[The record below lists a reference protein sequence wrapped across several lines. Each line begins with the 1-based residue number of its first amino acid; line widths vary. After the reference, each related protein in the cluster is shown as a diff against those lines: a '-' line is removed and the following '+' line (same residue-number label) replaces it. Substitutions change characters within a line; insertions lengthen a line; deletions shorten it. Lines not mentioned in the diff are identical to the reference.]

1 MPRVSITGPLLITHG
16 IMLDSS
22 TFEFLYT
29 VPGPIATALVAM
41 IPFAEAQV
49 AVPMALSVYKMSP
62 WWAVICSGIGGTLI
76 TTFLVYSLGPILG
89 LVVRYVP
96 PARPMIDWL
105 FDRTRHRFV
114 GKYEKYGLLALL
126 VFVIIPGP
134 GSGAWAGSLAA
145 FLFGI
150 PKKKA
155 VVSISIG
162 LFFAAFL
169 VLLVTTGVI
178 ELWRFLH

>member
-1 MPRVSITGPLLITHG
+1 MVTST
-16 IMLDSS
+16 
-22 TFEFLYT
+22 TFEFLYSL
-29 VPGPIATALVAM
+29 PGPLATMLVAM

-49 AVPMALSVYKMSP
+49 AVPMALSVYKISP
-62 WWAVICSGIGGTLI
+62 LWTIICSGIGGTLI
-76 TTFLVYSLGPILG
+76 TTFLVYSLGPIIG
-89 LVVRYVP
+89 AIMRYVP
-96 PARPMIDWL
+96 PSRPAIDWL
-105 FDRTRHRFV
+105 MERTRHRFV

-126 VFVIIPGP
+126 IFVIIPGP

-155 VVSISIG
+155 IISISVG

-178 ELWRFLH
+178 ELWRFFN

>member
-1 MPRVSITGPLLITHG
+1 MVTSA
-16 IMLDSS
+16 
-22 TFEFLYT
+22 TFEFLYGL
-29 VPGPIATALVAM
+29 PGPITTAVVAM
-41 IPFAEAQV
+41 IPLAEAQV
-49 AVPMALSVYKMSP
+49 AVPMALSVYSMP
-62 WWAVICSGIGGTLI
+62 PFWAVVSSGIGGTLI
-76 TTFLVYSLGPILG
+76 TTFLVYSLGPIIG
-89 LVVRYVP
+89 LIMRYMP
-96 PARPMIDWL
+96 LLRPLIDWL
-105 FDRTRHRFV
+105 MERTRHRFV

-126 VFVIIPGP
+126 IFVVIPGP

-155 VVSISIG
+155 IISISIG

-178 ELWRFLH
+178 ELWRFFN

>member
-1 MPRVSITGPLLITHG
+1 
-16 IMLDSS
+16 MLTSA
-22 TFEFLYT
+22 TFEFLYSL
-29 VPGPIATALVAM
+29 PGPVATAVVAM
-41 IPFAEAQV
+41 IPLAEAQV

-62 WWAVICSGIGGTLI
+62 LWAVVFSGIGGTI
-76 TTFLVYSLGPILG
+76 IATFLVYSLGPIIG
-89 LVVRYVP
+89 AIMRYVP
-96 PARPMIDWL
+96 PSRPVINWL
-105 FDRTRHRFV
+105 MERTRHRFV

-126 VFVIIPGP
+126 IFVVIPGP

-169 VLLVTTGVI
+169 VLLVATGVI
-178 ELWRFLH
+178 ELWRFFN